1 MEFTLRNICTIYT
14 NHGIENN
21 CPTFL
26 NLKKLSLFWIT
37 AFYSRILV
45 TLNFVKGQIKGLF

>member
-37 AFYSRILV
+37 AFYSCILV